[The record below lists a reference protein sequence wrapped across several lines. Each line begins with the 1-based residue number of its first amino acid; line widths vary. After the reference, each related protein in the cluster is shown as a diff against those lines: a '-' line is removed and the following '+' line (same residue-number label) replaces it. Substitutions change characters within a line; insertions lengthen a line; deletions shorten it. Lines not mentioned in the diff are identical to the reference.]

1 GQRARRAVSA
11 RRELRHG
18 AHGGLRM
25 RDTRRRVVHT
35 GIRPRGRGR
44 DGRARPAGRS
54 GSARGRARRSA
65 PRRGTPPTPRGR
77 RPGCCRGALFVEAH
91 RRPPRRDLQ
100 RAGGHSR
107 SRVRRRGVRLPHWFS
122 RFQHPLV
129 RLALVAMVAAS
140 VVALTLWRG
149 PNFGLVGSAFSAVE
163 WRWVAVAVA
172 INFVSVVVRS
182 IAWKIVVD
190 QALPPPHPATRS
202 VFAAFCVGLLANAAL
217 PGRVGELARVGVLA
231 RRVPRRAGA
240 WAAIA
245 GSVFAH
251 RMFDVLASAILIVFV
266 LYTAKI
272 PDWASRA
279 LGIVLGIGLGLL
291 LFALLLA
298 RRHHRPLSE
307 ELGPVRRLVS
317 MARQGLAVL
326 HRPLPAV
333 GAL

>member
-1 GQRARRAVSA
+1 
-11 RRELRHG
+11 
-18 AHGGLRM
+18 
-25 RDTRRRVVHT
+25 
-35 GIRPRGRGR
+35 
-44 DGRARPAGRS
+44 
-54 GSARGRARRSA
+54 
-65 PRRGTPPTPRGR
+65 
-77 RPGCCRGALFVEAH
+77 
-91 RRPPRRDLQ
+91 
-100 RAGGHSR
+100 
-107 SRVRRRGVRLPHWFS
+107 
-122 RFQHPLV
+122 
-129 RLALVAMVAAS
+129 MVAAS

-333 GAL
+333 GALIFQLLGWTAQLFAVWTACKAFDIEVPIPAAGLVLVLMNMATVFPLWPGNIGLLQAAVALPLIGYGVRYAHGFAFGIGLQAIEASVGVGLGLLFLAREGFSFAMLRNMPEVTAVDPDEPVERIA